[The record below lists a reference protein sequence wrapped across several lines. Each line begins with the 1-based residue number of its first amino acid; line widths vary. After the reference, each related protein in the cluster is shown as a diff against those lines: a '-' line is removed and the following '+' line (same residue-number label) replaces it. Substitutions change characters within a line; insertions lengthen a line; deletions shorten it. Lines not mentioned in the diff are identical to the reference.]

1 MSAPRRGDRAAVLP
15 GEREDLQAEV
25 VGVTDV
31 QLVPAHSQLMCTVEH
46 IAPKTVAKL
55 QRLRIVKAMIS

>member
-1 MSAPRRGDRAAVLP
+1 MLP